1 MPVLVVLAIVLL
13 NLFFL
18 KTAPITLTLLAPAIV
33 VFLIVSAKH
42 KAPDR

>member
-1 MPVLVVLAIVLL
+1 MIVALVVLL